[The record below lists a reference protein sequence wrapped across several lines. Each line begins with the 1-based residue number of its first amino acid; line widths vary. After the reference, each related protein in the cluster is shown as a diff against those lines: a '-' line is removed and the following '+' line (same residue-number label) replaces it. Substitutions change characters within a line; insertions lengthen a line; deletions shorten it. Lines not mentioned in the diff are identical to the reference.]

1 MTAVE
6 RIEHQNNAAGDRTD
20 SPIAREAM
28 LLMAVSDSRGGATQR
43 TEPRSLTLTN
53 PYAGIADSAVG
64 SCGPTT
70 DCESRRQFRPD
81 PSLSTP
87 RAREWQQ
94 QSQQQRRQNLEVGQD
109 GRYEVKPGDSLW
121 TIGERAARGDRSQR
135 PSAREIQE
143 SMRRII
149 EANPDLKCNPNLLR
163 RGQRLVIP
171 DNVRPENGTPQ
182 APEQPN
188 SSHESRPAA
197 RPKPEVPPAQPAPEA
212 RPAQPAPEARP
223 AQPAP
228 EARPAQPAPEARP
241 AQPAPE
247 ARPAQPAPEARPAQP
262 APEARPAQ
270 PTPEGRPAQ
279 PAPEAHPAQPVP
291 ETRPDSLPANP
302 ECPPH
307 ERSEKPRKPYDFNP
321 FDGRFQNLP
330 FFIPNADLE
339 FLRKQSK

>member
-53 PYAGIADSAVG
+53 PYAGIADGAVG

-94 QSQQQRRQNLEVGQD
+94 QSQQQRRQNLEVGTD

-171 DNVRPENGTPQ
+171 DNVRPGTETPSTPQ
-182 APEQPN
+182 EPNTSHEGRQEARPTQPAPE
-188 SSHESRPAA
+188 A
-197 RPKPEVPPAQPAPEA
+197 RPSQPAPEA

-270 PTPEGRPAQ
+270 P
-279 PAPEAHPAQPVP
+279 APEA
-291 ETRPDSLPANP
+291 RPDSLPANP

-307 ERSEKPRKPYDFNP
+307 DRSEQPRKPYDFNP

-330 FFIPNADLE
+330 YFIPNADLE
-339 FLRKQSK
+339 RLRKQSN